1 MNCLSETEKLP
12 DQQDRTCFLFIC
24 LIGRIDLYMNLN
36 VAKEL
41 KCGFMA
47 SEFLLSNWNFINFL

>member
-1 MNCLSETEKLP
+1 MNCLSETEKLQ
-12 DQQDRTCFLFIC
+12 DQQDTTCFLFIC

-47 SEFLLSNWNFINFL
+47 SEFYFLIGIL